1 MNARHPARFLTLW
14 SINAPLAEEE
24 LFTQLQAFA
33 AHGLDGVVFHPRRY
47 PGPPA
52 YLSGPYFDVVSRVIL
67 RAKELGLAFWIYDED
82 GWPSGTA
89 GGRMLADHPEET
101 QRWLAL
107 VPETS
112 DPGARASRDENG
124 RLWHLEERTGP
135 GVDYLSLTL
144 GARFLDLTYRRY
156 EEGLVPEA
164 FAYVEAFFD
173 DEPEFGIAH
182 AYDLL
187 PEGGAIPWTPSLP
200 ADHLA
205 RHGVPLDPAPLFFDL
220 PEADRARW
228 RFWELLAD
236 LFAERFIRPL
246 DEWCVA
252 RGKIFTAHLK
262 GEEHPYF
269 QVPTTGSAGRAFQA
283 MTMPGIDALE
293 RGVGNDYY
301 PRQASSAAR
310 QFSTGRTMAEAF
322 GGAGWGAS
330 PADLER
336 YLLWLGD
343 HGVTDFVLHLSQL
356 RLDSAALHD
365 WPPSHPLHMTWGDSY
380 RTVLSRVRKAVSG
393 RPIADTLVVSPHRA
407 IMAAYRPWELPRT
420 NVHNAATYP
429 DTPAG
434 RINRAFLSLIERLH
448 AAGVNYDVIDERTLE
463 EFGRVEDGT
472 LRVAQA
478 HYASVLLPPS
488 AIVAPATREAVAPFL
503 DSARAFAK
511 AEGARDITE
520 SPGEKA
526 THPGPD
532 TAAPLV
538 LWRISP
544 PRANDLVLEP
554 EPVGGG
560 AFRAVIRSDLAAP
573 ADLSLT
579 FADPLRTLSIGGT
592 RTHWTAR
599 TPGTCGAEEADAPIL
614 HEAGAVARL
623 RIGAGV
629 RETVVTFVPET
640 PVERPFAWV
649 RGDMLVRTDTGYR
662 DAPEATEVLTDGP
675 FTITD
680 VPPVPAETGPTGKE
694 VDLVAAGYP
703 FTREPITLHTEIQ
716 VTGHIRILALSPFH
730 ADAVHVRIA
739 GVDHGWHWPAA
750 RGHGLAVPAEL
761 TPGSYALRL
770 ALVPSS
776 YNVYGPHHYVLG
788 DAPAI
793 SPAQITGERNFI
805 DEALPHLS
813 THEAAWHLK
822 RFSAPSRVEP
832 I

>member
-1 MNARHPARFLTLW
+1 M
-14 SINAPLAEEE
+14 
-24 LFTQLQAFA
+24 
-33 AHGLDGVVFHPRRY
+33 
-47 PGPPA
+47 
-52 YLSGPYFDVVSRVIL
+52 IL

-89 GGRMLADHPEET
+89 GGRMLADHPEEI

-112 DPGARASRDENG
+112 DPGAWAIRDESG
-124 RLWHLEERTGP
+124 RLWHLEERAGP
-135 GVDYLSLTL
+135 GVDYLSPTL
-144 GARFLDLTYRRY
+144 GARFLDLAYRCY
-156 EEGLVPEA
+156 EEGLAPEA

-205 RHGVPLDPAPLFFDL
+205 RHGVPFDPAPIFFDL
-220 PEADRARW
+220 PEAGRARW
-228 RFWELLAD
+228 HFWELLSD

-246 DEWCVA
+246 DEWCAA

-269 QVPTTGSAGRAFQA
+269 QVPTTGSSERAFQA

-293 RGVGNDYY
+293 RDTGNDYY

-336 YLLWLGD
+336 YLLWLGG

-365 WPPSHPLHMTWGDSY
+365 WPPSHPLHMTWADSY
-380 RTVLSRVRKAVSG
+380 GTVLDRVRKALSG
-393 RPIADTLVVSPHRA
+393 RPVADTLVVSPHRA

-420 NVHNAATYP
+420 NVHNATTYP

-448 AAGVNYDVIDERTLE
+448 AAGVTYDAVDERTLE

-478 HYASVLLPPS
+478 HYASVVLSPS
-488 AIVAPATREAVAPFL
+488 AAIAPATREAITPFL
-503 DSARAFAK
+503 ASAQSFA
-511 AEGARDITE
+511 ESGGAHNIAG
-520 SPGEKA
+520 SLGEKA
-526 THPGPD
+526 IHPEPD
-532 TAAPLV
+532 AAGPLV
-538 LWRISP
+538 PWRISP

-573 ADLSLT
+573 ADLLLV
-579 FADPLRTLSIGGT
+579 FADPLRALSIGGT
-592 RTHWTAR
+592 VTRWTAR
-599 TPGTCGAEEADAPIL
+599 TPITCGAKEADAPIL
-614 HEAGAVARL
+614 RGAEGAVARL
-623 RIGAGV
+623 RLGAGGREAVV
-629 RETVVTFVPET
+629 RFVPET
-640 PVERPFAWV
+640 RIERPFAWV
-649 RGDMLVRTDTGYR
+649 RGSMLVRSDTGYR
-662 DAPEATEVLTDGP
+662 GAPDATEVLTDGP
-675 FTITD
+675 FIITD
-680 VPPVPAETGPTGKE
+680 VPPVSAEAGSTWQE
-694 VDLVAAGYP
+694 VDLVAGGYP

-716 VTGHIRILALSPFH
+716 VTGHTKILALSPFH

-739 GVDHGWHWPAA
+739 GADHGWHWPAV
-750 RGHGLAVPAEL
+750 RGQNLAVPAEL

-770 ALVPSS
+770 DLVPSS

-793 SPAQITGERNFI
+793 SPAQVKGERNFI
-805 DEALPHLS
+805 DEALPHLG
-813 THEAAWHLK
+813 THEASWHLK

-832 I
+832 R